1 MRADYFVKKKR
12 NTLLFLSLLSAVTIL
27 AIIIT
32 EYNIAKGFTS
42 LPKAVEWGLANFYP
56 TQESLTK
63 LPDILDKLIET
74 LLVSIAATTTGAVIA
89 LLFAILG
96 SNTTRVN
103 DFFGG
108 ISRGIATIFRNIDVA
123 AWAMILLFSFG
134 QSSLTGYFALFFGAF
149 GFLTR
154 AFVETIDE
162 VSGGSVEALQ
172 ATGASYFSIIFQAVI
187 PASLPQMISWIL
199 FMIET
204 NIRSATLIG
213 LLTGSGIG
221 FTFNLYYKS
230 LNYDVASLVVVVIIA
245 AILFIE
251 SVSNYVRRAVL

>member
-1 MRADYFVKKKR
+1 MQADFFAKKR
-12 NTLLFLSLLSAVTIL
+12 RNSLGFLLILSVITFG
-27 AIIIT
+27 AIVIT
-32 EYNIAKGFTS
+32 EYNVVKGFES
-42 LPKAVEWGLANFYP
+42 LPRAVTWALGNFYP
-56 TQESLTK
+56 TQESLSR
-63 LPDILDKLIET
+63 LPAILKSLMET
-74 LLVSIAATTTGAVIA
+74 LLVSIAATTIGAIFA
-89 LLFAILG
+89 LFFAVMG

-103 DFFGG
+103 AFFGS
-108 ISRGIATIFRNIDVA
+108 ISRGIATVFRNIDVA

-134 QSSLTGYFALFFGAF
+134 QSSLTGYFALFFGSF

-162 VSGGSVEALQ
+162 ASSGSVEALR
-172 ATGASYFSIIFQAVI
+172 ATGASYFTIISQSVI
-187 PASLPQMISWIL
+187 PSSVPQMISWIL

-230 LNYDVASLVVVVIIA
+230 LNYDIASLVVVTIII

-251 SVSNYVRRAVL
+251 SISNYVRRVIL